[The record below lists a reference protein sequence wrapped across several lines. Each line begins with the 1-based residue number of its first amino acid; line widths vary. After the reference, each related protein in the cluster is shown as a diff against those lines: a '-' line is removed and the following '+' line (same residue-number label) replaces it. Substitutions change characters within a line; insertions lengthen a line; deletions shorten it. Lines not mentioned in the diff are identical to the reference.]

1 MEKIVENQTRTQL
14 ADALIHETMLPI
26 THGIA
31 SASLV
36 GAYLDWASHLA
47 VSPGKQRDMLESAA
61 RKWVQWVMYVSNSAM
76 GNCAP
81 CAQPQP
87 QDKRFRGA
95 AWGKIPFNWSV
106 QAFLSME
113 QWWSDAM
120 TDVPGVSLHHQN
132 VAEFV
137 TRQWL
142 DVWSPSNFV
151 SSNPE
156 VLRYTL
162 ASGGDNLVRGAS
174 NWQRDTM
181 DLLSHRK
188 LRDTETFLPGKD
200 VALTSGKVIYRNHLI
215 ELIQYAPTTKT
226 TFPEPVLI
234 VPAWI
239 MKYYILDL
247 SPHNSLV
254 KYLVDHGHTVFMI
267 SWNNPT
273 KDDRDL
279 AISDYLDMGIM
290 SALRMIKEVTP
301 EKQIHAV
308 GYCLGGTLLAI
319 AAATLARD
327 GDRILASMTLLAS
340 QLDFKEPGQLGL
352 FIDESQIAYL
362 ESIMAAQGYLD
373 GRQMAGAFALINSKD
388 LVWSKLVHE
397 YLMGGQTPLTDLR
410 AWNADATRMPYRMHS
425 EYLRKLY
432 LNNDLAEGRFAVNGK
447 PIALQDLRLPIF
459 VVGTESDHVSPW
471 KSVFKVHLL
480 TDCETTYVLT
490 TGGHNVGIV
499 NPPVE
504 SAKHTGHSYKI
515 MTRAPEGRYI
525 DPEAWLLQADQQ
537 EGSWWPAWQ
546 AWLACRSSK
555 AVAALPISEK
565 LSSKMT
571 EFEDAPG
578 RYVGIV

>member
-1 MEKIVENQTRTQL
+1 MEEITENQTRTQL

-61 RKWVQWVMYVSNSAM
+61 RKWVEWVMYVSNSAM

-81 CAQPQP
+81 CTQPQP
-87 QDKRFRGA
+87 QDKRFRDA
-95 AWGKIPFNWSV
+95 AWKKIPFNWSA

-120 TDVPGVSLHHQN
+120 THVPGVSLHHQN

-142 DVWSPSNFV
+142 DVWSPSNFL

-174 NWQRDTM
+174 NWQRDAM

-188 LRDTETFLPGKD
+188 PRGTEAFLPGKD
-200 VALTSGKVIYRNHLI
+200 VALTPGKVIYRNHLI
-215 ELIQYAPTTKT
+215 ELIQYAPSTKT

-254 KYLVDHGHTVFMI
+254 KYLVDRGHTVFMI

-327 GDRILASMTLLAS
+327 GDRVLASMTLLAS

-504 SAKHTGHSYKI
+504 SAKYTGHSYKV
-515 MTRAPEGRYI
+515 MTRAPESQYI
-525 DPEAWLLQADQQ
+525 GPEAWLLQADRQ

-546 AWLACRSSK
+546 AWLARRSSK
-555 AVAALPISEK
+555 AVAALSISRR

-578 RYVGIV
+578 RYVGII